1 MSRTMK
7 TALVLAAVLVIGLLA
22 AACGGGG
29 SGEARND
36 EALTEQASGPVG
48 AFDFEQLGKV
58 SAIRTGESTSA
69 PAPEAVPGVTSGS
82 IEGSSLS
89 SIEFADR
96 KVVSTASLTVEV
108 EDVQEA
114 VAKVRAISESLGGF
128 IEQLSVSGDAERQQA
143 VVTVRVPQDQFLT
156 ALGGIEALGKLRN
169 EDIGSEDV
177 TERFID
183 LEARLKSSIREEQ
196 SLLSLLE
203 RADSVADVLTIE
215 RELSRVRSDIERYQG
230 QLNFLERR
238 VALATITVF
247 LHQPDSQASVPP
259 SATLTI
265 EVSDVTDAI
274 GRVKTLVASLE
285 GELDRVFIS
294 TRDGV
299 ERGEIVLRVL
309 SRDFEKILP
318 SIEDQGEVQSKAVS
332 EGSGTPG
339 PEDEKP
345 DAPITVTFIEKEES
359 SSTGLIIAIA
369 APIGGV
375 ALAVVLGIGFL
386 LAYRYG
392 RRKGR
397 GV

>member
-7 TALVLAAVLVIGLLA
+7 AAVVLAAVLVIGLLA

-29 SGEARND
+29 SGEARD
-36 EALTEQASGPVG
+36 DGDALTKQASGLGG
-48 AFDFEQLGKV
+48 AFD
-58 SAIRTGESTSA
+58 TGESTSA
-69 PAPEAVPGVTSGS
+69 PAAGAVPAPAIAPAAPGVTSGS
-82 IEGSSLS
+82 VEGSSAS

-96 KVVSTASLTVEV
+96 KVISTASLTVEV
-108 EDVQEA
+108 EDVQGA
-114 VAKVRAISESLGGF
+114 VAQVRAISESFGGF
-128 IEQLSVSGDAERQQA
+128 VEQLSVSGDDERQQA
-143 VVTVRVPQDQFLT
+143 TVTVRVPQDQFLD
-156 ALGGIEALGKLRN
+156 ALDGIEALGKLRN
-169 EDIGSEDV
+169 ENIGSEDV

-183 LEARLKSSIREEQ
+183 LEARLKSSLREEQ

-259 SATLTI
+259 SATLTV
-265 EVSDVTDAI
+265 EVSDVTETI
-274 GRVKTLVASLE
+274 SRVKALVASLE

-309 SRDFEKILP
+309 SRDFGKILP
-318 SIEDQGEVQSKAVS
+318 SIEGQGEVQSKEVS
-332 EGSGTPG
+332 EGSGDPG
-339 PEDEKP
+339 PEDEEP
-345 DAPITVTFIEKEES
+345 DAPISVTFIEKDGS
-359 SSTGLIIAIA
+359 SSVGLIIAIT

>member
-1 MSRTMK
+1 MMLRTTK
-7 TALVLAAVLVIGLLA
+7 AAVILAAVLVIGLVA

-29 SGEARND
+29 SGEAIND
-36 EALTEQASGPVG
+36 EALTEQASGLGLFDIAESASGPVP
-48 AFDFEQLGKV
+48 EPMV
-58 SAIRTGESTSA
+58 A
-69 PAPEAVPGVTSGS
+69 PAPAAPAAPGATSGS
-82 IEGSSLS
+82 VEGSSAS
-89 SIEFADR
+89 SIEFAER

-108 EDVQEA
+108 EDVQGA
-114 VAKVRAISESLGGF
+114 VAQVRAISEGLGGF
-128 IEQLSVSGDAERQQA
+128 VEQLSVSGDAERRQA
-143 VVTVRVPQDQFLT
+143 VVTVRVPQDQFLD
-156 ALGGIEALGKLRN
+156 ALDGIEALGKLRN

-259 SATLTI
+259 SATLTV
-265 EVSDVTDAI
+265 EVSDVTETI
-274 GRVKTLVASLE
+274 GRVKALVSSLE

-294 TRDGV
+294 TRNGV
-299 ERGEIVLRVL
+299 ERGEIALRVL
-309 SRDFEKILP
+309 ARDFENTLT
-318 SIEDQGEVQSKAVS
+318 SIVDQGEVQSKAVS
-332 EGSGTPG
+332 EGSGDPG

-345 DAPITVTFIEKEES
+345 DAPITVTFIEEEGS

>member
-7 TALVLAAVLVIGLLA
+7 AALVLAAVLVIGLLA
-22 AACGGGG
+22 AACGGDG
-29 SGEARND
+29 SEEAVNGD
-36 EALTEQASGPVG
+36 ALTKQASGLG
-48 AFDFEQLGKV
+48 AFD
-58 SAIRTGESTSA
+58 AGERTSA
-69 PAPEAVPGVTSGS
+69 PAPEAVPAPAIAPAAPGVTSGS
-82 IEGSSLS
+82 AEGSSVS

-108 EDVQEA
+108 EDVQGA
-114 VAKVRAISESLGGF
+114 VAQVRAISEGLGGF
-128 IEQLSVSGDAERQQA
+128 VEQLSVSGDAEHQQA

-156 ALGGIEALGKLRN
+156 ALDGIEALGKLRN

-215 RELSRVRSDIERYQG
+215 RELSRVRSDVERFQG

-247 LHQPDSQASVPP
+247 LHQPDNRASIPP
-259 SATLTI
+259 SATLTV
-265 EVSDVTDAI
+265 EVSDVTETI

-309 SRDFEKILP
+309 SRDFGNTLTN
-318 SIEDQGEVQSKAVS
+318 IEDQGEVQSKEVS
-332 EGSGTPG
+332 EGSGDPG

-345 DAPITVTFIEKEES
+345 DAPITVTFIEEEGS
-359 SSTGLIIAIA
+359 SSTGLIIAIV

-386 LAYRYG
+386 LVYRYG

>member
-7 TALVLAAVLVIGLLA
+7 AALVLAAVLVIGLLA
-22 AACGGGG
+22 AACGGDG
-29 SGEARND
+29 SEEAVNGD
-36 EALTEQASGPVG
+36 ALTKQASGLG
-48 AFDFEQLGKV
+48 AFD
-58 SAIRTGESTSA
+58 AGERTSA
-69 PAPEAVPGVTSGS
+69 PAPEAVPAPAIAPAAPGVTSGS
-82 IEGSSLS
+82 VEGSSVS

-108 EDVQEA
+108 EDVQGA
-114 VAKVRAISESLGGF
+114 VAQVRAISEGLGGF
-128 IEQLSVSGDAERQQA
+128 VEQLSVSGDAEHQQA

-156 ALGGIEALGKLRN
+156 ALDGIEALGKLRN

-215 RELSRVRSDIERYQG
+215 RELSRVRSDVERFQG

-247 LHQPDSQASVPP
+247 LHQPDNRASIPP
-259 SATLTI
+259 SATITV
-265 EVSDVTDAI
+265 EVSDVTETI

-309 SRDFEKILP
+309 SRDFGNTLTN
-318 SIEDQGEVQSKAVS
+318 IEDQGEVQSKEVS
-332 EGSGTPG
+332 EGSGDPG

-345 DAPITVTFIEKEES
+345 DAPITVTFIEEEGS
-359 SSTGLIIAIA
+359 SSTGLIIAIV